1 MSYFEPHS
9 NQSICDSCQWM
20 TLVKDTDPPCKY
32 CEECGCED
40 EPEDFDYQKLKKEHK
55 IKI

>member
-1 MSYFEPHS
+1 
-9 NQSICDSCQWM
+9 M
-20 TLVKDTDPPCKY
+20 TLVEDIDPPCKY

-40 EPEDFDYQKLKKEHK
+40 EPEDFDYQKLKEKYE